1 VGLELHH
8 LDGDNSNTVDE
19 NLAVLCVQDHDA
31 HHRPKAYTHLKHT
44 ELGEDKLREY
54 KSSWE
59 SFMAEASKP
68 YPRVIAVV
76 NVYGNYSNIHS
87 ARLILQWENGV
98 IELERI
104 YHLLTTGPVEAW
116 IDNILDEIR
125 WLGNNIQIVIVDEPL
140 EVEYCP
146 CCQTSLS
153 NTIDQNMAKKITS
166 EFWGT
171 DSIGSIYINPEN
183 PSLAITISLK
193 SELLYSG
200 HLHLCGK
207 FLHYICDNFEERVEV
222 NHHSSIR
229 IQATQIVG
237 KVLDQWEPGAVFIG
251 TGDPDNPYLISN
263 VDLPRIWETRV

>member
-1 VGLELHH
+1 
-8 LDGDNSNTVDE
+8 
-19 NLAVLCVQDHDA
+19 
-31 HHRPKAYTHLKHT
+31 
-44 ELGEDKLREY
+44 
-54 KSSWE
+54 
-59 SFMAEASKP
+59 
-68 YPRVIAVV
+68 V

-193 SELLYSG
+193 SELLYSST
-200 HLHLCGK
+200 L
-207 FLHYICDNFEERVEV
+207 
-222 NHHSSIR
+222 SISGGITQR
-229 IQATQIVG
+229 IHQTIENRG
-237 KVLDQWEPGAVFIG
+237 G
-251 TGDPDNPYLISN
+251 N
-263 VDLPRIWETRV
+263 